1 MKEQIYQSG
10 FYLLIGIILGFSISF
25 LFKDKPESKPQPI
38 KIELYQQKDSIKQK
52 TSSKQVSEQLP
63 KLNDKNLKK
72 ELIKQG
78 IKHPQIVL
86 AQAKLESGN
95 YTSNVYKKTNNL
107 FGLRKGNRY
116 RRFGHWTE
124 SIKAYKNLIQS
135 KYNGGNYLVFLS
147 NMGYAADA
155 EYINKL
161 KQFI

>member
-25 LFKDKPESKPQPI
+25 LFKPEPKQHPI

-52 TSSKQVSEQLP
+52 TSNKQVAQQLP
-63 KLNDKNLKK
+63 KLNDKNLEK
-72 ELIKQG
+72 ELIKHN

-95 YTSNVYKKTNNL
+95 YTSDVYKKTNNL

-116 RRFGHWTE
+116 RKFGHWTE
-124 SIKAYKNLIQS
+124 SVKAYKNLIQS
-135 KYNGGNYLVFLS
+135 RYNGGNYLAFLS
-147 NMGYAADA
+147 NIGYASDA
-155 EYINKL
+155 EYISKL